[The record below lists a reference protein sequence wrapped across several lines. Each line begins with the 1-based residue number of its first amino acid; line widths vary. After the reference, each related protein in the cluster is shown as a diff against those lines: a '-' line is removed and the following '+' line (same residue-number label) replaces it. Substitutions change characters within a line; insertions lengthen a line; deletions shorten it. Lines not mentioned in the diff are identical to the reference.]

1 MTDVTGDVPSS
12 GMGKPARDW
21 IRDLAKYRTPSTAR
35 SLTETALTLGPLLV
49 LWAISFMLLHVHVL
63 PAVLASMISGIFL
76 VRLFIIQHDCG
87 HGAFLANRKAQ
98 DWIGRLAGVLTCTP
112 YADWKHTHSIHH
124 AHAGHLD
131 KRGIGDVHT
140 MTLEEYRGA
149 GRFKR
154 LKYRIYRHPL
164 FLFGCAPLILFVL
177 QYRLPYSLKA
187 HKKFWVSTMGTNI
200 GIAALLGVFYLLAGF
215 QGIALIWLPSIAV
228 GSTIGVWLFYV
239 QHQFEETHW
248 DHEAEWDMHEAALHG
263 SSHYVMPAALQ
274 WLSGNIGIHHV
285 HHLFSRI
292 PFYRLPEVL
301 RDHPELDDP
310 KIRLTIRESFAYAR
324 HHIWDQG
331 SRKLLPFKQARLL

>member
-1 MTDVTGDVPSS
+1 MFDELGTVPPN
-12 GMGKPARDW
+12 GCEMPARDW
-21 IRDLAKYRTPSTAR
+21 IRVLSKYRTPSTGR
-35 SLTETALTLGPLLV
+35 SMAEVGLTVGPLLA
-49 LWAISFMLLHVHVL
+49 LWALSFALLGIHVL
-63 PAVLASMISGIFL
+63 PAALVGLISGVFL

-112 YADWKHTHSIHH
+112 YADLKHTHSIHH

-131 KRGIGDVHT
+131 KRGLGDVRT

-149 GRFKR
+149 GTFGR

-164 FLFGCAPLILFVL
+164 FLFGIAPTLLFVL
-177 QYRLPYSLKA
+177 QFRLPYILKA
-187 HKKFWVSTMGTNI
+187 NRKFWISTMGTNF
-200 GIAALLGVFYLLAGF
+200 GILGLLGLFYILGGWQA
-215 QGIALIWLPSIAV
+215 IAFIWLPSVAM

-239 QHQFEETHW
+239 QHQFEETSW

-263 SSHYVMPAALQ
+263 SSHYVMPAMLR

-301 RDHPELDDP
+301 ADHPELDDP
-310 KIRLTIRESFAYAR
+310 KIRLTIRQSLACAR
-324 HHIWDQG
+324 HHIWDAS
-331 SRKLLPFKQARLL
+331 SRRLLTFKQARRV

>member
-21 IRDLAKYRTPSTAR
+21 RRDLAKYRTPSTAR

-63 PAVLASMISGIFL
+63 PAVLASMISGMFL

-140 MTLEEYRGA
+140 MTCLLYT
-149 GRFKR
+149 
-154 LKYRIYRHPL
+154 
-164 FLFGCAPLILFVL
+164 
-177 QYRLPYSLKA
+177 SD
-187 HKKFWVSTMGTNI
+187 
-200 GIAALLGVFYLLAGF
+200 AAD
-215 QGIALIWLPSIAV
+215 
-228 GSTIGVWLFYV
+228 
-239 QHQFEETHW
+239 E
-248 DHEAEWDMHEAALHG
+248 
-263 SSHYVMPAALQ
+263 
-274 WLSGNIGIHHV
+274 
-285 HHLFSRI
+285 
-292 PFYRLPEVL
+292 
-301 RDHPELDDP
+301 
-310 KIRLTIRESFAYAR
+310 
-324 HHIWDQG
+324 
-331 SRKLLPFKQARLL
+331 